1 MWIASSSEMSSLY
14 LGGHSRHQLS
24 LFIASSNKGSTHRFS
39 RKVLALTMFLPIADA
54 FHAQNEPDG
63 STW

>member
-1 MWIASSSEMSSLY
+1 MASSSEMSSLY
-14 LGGHSRHQLS
+14 LRNM
-24 LFIASSNKGSTHRFS
+24 SSTQHTTTRMQAHLFS

-54 FHAQNEPDG
+54 FHAQNAPDG